1 MASPP
6 RGHCTWCTL
15 SDIDFMVCDSVG
27 TLYKSLIIPPSIN
40 NLNCLCWFQ
49 SYADFSAR
57 ESNINAFKSCSVST
71 INAITIILTLLS
83 HTSSVQNENQNI
95 AKSLSLFQQVFCLN
109 DDATSPMLQ
118 NMHLLLAI
126 KSSLKIAYACPYP
139 IIMPPQITLTHTK
152 LFHKSI
158 FFSLFITISHYFE
171 SSVVFL

>member
-1 MASPP
+1 
-6 RGHCTWCTL
+6 
-15 SDIDFMVCDSVG
+15 
-27 TLYKSLIIPPSIN
+27 
-40 NLNCLCWFQ
+40 LCWFQ

-71 INAITIILTLLS
+71 INAITIILTSLS

-126 KSSLKIAYACPYP
+126 KASLKIAYACPYP
-139 IIMPPQITLTHTK
+139 IIMPPQITHTQ

-158 FFSLFITISHYFE
+158 FFLIYYNLTLLWVLCGFSIVVENIYASSIYILHFSLLY
-171 SSVVFL
+171 